1 MERGRANRGERVIRE
16 AWVEKMFEKGQ
27 TRIYF
32 INVET
37 NSVNTQYKEE
47 NGHISLSDSGAHKIV
62 LSLNKLTKK
71 CWITSAVTR

>member
-1 MERGRANRGERVIRE
+1 MERGRANGVIRE

-37 NSVNTQYKEE
+37 NSVNTQYKEKT
-47 NGHISLSDSGAHKIV
+47 GISHSQTQGR
-62 LSLNKLTKK
+62 TK
-71 CWITSAVTR
+71 